1 MAGFQKDLQY
11 YKFCSYGFLKNLR
24 FFEPFLMLF
33 FLEKGMSFLQIG
45 FLYSIREIATNILE
59 IPTGILA
66 DTLGRRKTMIFSFI
80 SYIISF
86 FIFFISKNYG
96 IFIISMIFYAFGEA
110 FRTGTHKAMI
120 YEYLRLKGWDKY
132 KVDYYGHT
140 RSSSQIG
147 SAVSSLIAAS
157 IVFYSG
163 SYRYIFLFS
172 AIPYILDLVLMITY
186 PKELDGDI
194 VKRNFSDIFKSFGDV
209 TGDFILTLRNP
220 KMIKTVINSSVHG
233 GFYEAAKDFLQPVL
247 KNLAVALPLFAAMEN
262 EKRTSLIIGIV
273 YFFIYLLTA
282 IGARNAG
289 NIGGLFK
296 NQPLYL
302 NLTLIIGFSF
312 GLLSGI
318 FYNINLL
325 FVSIIFYVFIYLNE
339 NIRKPSTVAYLSES
353 IKKNVLASSLSVESQ
368 FKTLFAAIITP
379 LMGFLADK
387 FGVGS
392 SLIITSSVLIIFTP
406 LFSLKKEK
414 TEN

>member
-1 MAGFQKDLQY
+1 
-11 YKFCSYGFLKNLR
+11 
-24 FFEPFLMLF
+24 
-33 FLEKGMSFLQIG
+33 MSFLQIG

-172 AIPYILDLVLMITY
+172 AIPYILDLVLMIT

-194 VKRNFSDIFKSFGDV
+194 VKE
-209 TGDFILTLRNP
+209 IL
-220 KMIKTVINSSVHG
+220 VIYSN
-233 GFYEAAKDFLQPVL
+233 
-247 KNLAVALPLFAAMEN
+247 
-262 EKRTSLIIGIV
+262 
-273 YFFIYLLTA
+273 
-282 IGARNAG
+282 
-289 NIGGLFK
+289 
-296 NQPLYL
+296 
-302 NLTLIIGFSF
+302 
-312 GLLSGI
+312 
-318 FYNINLL
+318 
-325 FVSIIFYVFIYLNE
+325 
-339 NIRKPSTVAYLSES
+339 LSEMLRVIS
-353 IKKNVLASSLSVESQ
+353 Y
-368 FKTLFAAIITP
+368 
-379 LMGFLADK
+379 
-387 FGVGS
+387 
-392 SLIITSSVLIIFTP
+392 
-406 LFSLKKEK
+406 
-414 TEN
+414 